1 MDDTKTLGTLTEV
14 HGMSTM
20 PQMRQDFLGC
30 GPGNNSVLLP
40 ESRNREYKPLPSQK
54 ESATSF
60 RSLLPTLHLHVQRP
74 VQRFIIQISIIKPFL
89 TELFIS
95 TPSELTPNQKIR
107 K

>member
-1 MDDTKTLGTLTEV
+1 MDDAKTLGTLTEV

-30 GPGNNSVLLP
+30 GPGSNSVLPP
-40 ESRNREYKPLPSQK
+40 ESRKREHKPLPSQR
-54 ESATSF
+54 ESAAPF
-60 RSLLPTLHLHVQRP
+60 HSLLPTPHLHVHSS
-74 VQRFIIQISIIKPFL
+74 VQSFIIQISIIRPFL

-95 TPSELTPNQKIR
+95 IPSELTPNQKIR